1 MINYRSIIDELDS
14 DEWMIPENYLN
25 THEEFLQEIVNKVEE
40 KVREDNTNTN
50 TNTRSVNV
58 DKISMSNPTNDNV
71 ITLLNLDYTHIK
83 TGNLYTVLHMETIN
97 ATNEQDG
104 DTMVIYTR
112 EGHLYTRELNQF
124 NEKFVKYIE
133 PIKKGDSVLLPY
145 SEEGVV
151 THIKDIPW
159 GFKYEVLITKGSMFN
174 SIKDIVDFKE
184 EQLTKI
190 N

>member
-1 MINYRSIIDELDS
+1 MINYNYRSIIAELDT
-14 DEWMIPENYLN
+14 DEWMIPENFLSM
-25 THEEFLQEIVNKVEE
+25 HEEFLQAIVNKVEE
-40 KVREDNTNTN
+40 KVIEEKVREECSI
-50 TNTRSVNV
+50 SV
-58 DKISMSNPTNDNV
+58 DRISMSNTTSNNS
-71 ITLLNLDYTHIK
+71 ITLLNLDYTHNK
-83 TGNLYTVLHMETIN
+83 SGNLYTVLHMETIN

-112 EGHLYTRELNQF
+112 EGHLYTRELKEF
-124 NEKFVKYIE
+124 NEKFTRYIE

-145 SEEGVV
+145 NEEGVV

-159 GFKYEVLITKGSMFN
+159 GFKYEVIITKGSMFN
-174 SIKDIVDFKE
+174 EVNDIVDFKE